1 MKGPI
6 TKWLFPLL
14 LLLLLAGCHR
24 EQDYLSVSPHV
35 EQQIGG
41 ADIGETE
48 RPPVAG
54 NRLELRG
61 AILTLLDN
69 WKEQGTVLIRDYE
82 GELEQDL
89 EEAMAYATRQHP
101 TGAYAVDYADS
112 EILEEEG
119 QTYVQVSIVFRR
131 SLGEIH
137 SIVLVDDNDAAY
149 DKVLVALENFSN
161 SLTLRI
167 RHYRDE
173 DIAEVIEGLC
183 LEHPRTVPC
192 IPVYSVKLYPD
203 EGEHRI
209 LELHFAYPE
218 SKESM
223 RSKLGELQTIFDSAK
238 KHGAMGSTLYGKV
251 SLLYRYMARRNCT
264 LTDPEPA
271 LPVYS
276 LLSDGLAHDISLAMI
291 YRELCENNG
300 ADCYI
305 VTGTKNGRTYY
316 WNYLQIEDE
325 TFYVDLRRGLEQ
337 RQRDMVPLYDEDL
350 LAEGY
355 EWDLRLYSAPKPQEE
370 TTPTDPSE
378 TTSEADG
385 QTVPPTT
392 DPATEPLPTETQN
405 TTETQDT
412 TETTASTET
421 VEPPTDTE
429 PPTESD
435 TPTESE
441 STPNES

>member
-6 TKWLFPLL
+6 IKWLFPLL

>member
-1 MKGPI
+1 MKRLI
-6 TKWLFPLL
+6 PLL
-14 LLLLLAGCHR
+14 LLFLLLTGCSK
-24 EQDYLSVSPHV
+24 EKEYLSIRPHV
-35 EQQIGG
+35 EQPLW
-41 ADIGETE
+41 ETE
-48 RPPVAG
+48 PGESEISPEVS

-61 AILTLLDN
+61 AILSFIDN
-69 WKEQGTVLIRDYE
+69 WKEQGAILIRDYE
-82 GELEQDL
+82 GDLEQDL
-89 EEAMAYATRQHP
+89 GEAMEYATREHP

-112 EILEEEG
+112 EILEEDG
-119 QTYVQVSIVFRR
+119 ALLIQVSIVFRR
-131 SLGEIH
+131 SPGEIN
-137 SIVLVDDNDAAY
+137 SIVLVDDNEAAY
-149 DKVLVALENFSN
+149 GKILEALNSFNN

-167 RHYRDE
+167 RHYREADLAGK
-173 DIAEVIEGLC
+173 IAEFC
-183 LEHPRTVPC
+183 LDNPRTVPC
-192 IPVYSVKLYPD
+192 IPDYSVKLYPD
-203 EGEHRI
+203 SGDHRI

-223 RSKLGELQTIFDSAK
+223 RSKLSELQTIFDSAK
-238 KHGAMGSTLYGKV
+238 KHGAMGSTLHGKV
-251 SLLYRYMARRNCT
+251 SLLYRYLARRNCT

-276 LLSDGLAHDISLAMI
+276 LLSDGLAHDSSLSMI

-325 TFYVDLRRGLEQ
+325 TFYVDLRRGLEL

-355 EWDLRLYSAPKPQEE
+355 EWDLSLYSAPKPQEE
-370 TTPTDPSE
+370 TLPTDPGE

-385 QTVPPTT
+385 QTNPPTT
-392 DPATEPLPTETQN
+392 DPATEPLPTESQAP
-405 TTETQDT
+405 
-412 TETTASTET
+412 TETTTSTEAT
-421 VEPPTDTE
+421 EPTTDTE

-435 TPTESE
+435 TPKESE
-441 STPNES
+441 SIPNES

>member
-1 MKGPI
+1 MKGPVI
-6 TKWLFPLL
+6 KWLIPLL

-41 ADIGETE
+41 ADNGETE

-61 AILTLLDN
+61 AILTLLEN

-89 EEAMAYATRQHP
+89 EEAMDYATRQHP

-119 QTYVQVSIVFRR
+119 QTYVQISIVFRR
-131 SLGEIH
+131 SLSEIH
-137 SIVLVDDNDAAY
+137 SIVLVDDNEAAY

-173 DIAEVIEGLC
+173 DIMGKIEGLC

-223 RSKLGELQTIFDSAK
+223 RSKLSELQTIFNSAK
-238 KHGAMGSTLYGKV
+238 KHGAMGSTLHGKV
-251 SLLYRYMARRNCT
+251 SLLYRYLARRNCT

-276 LLSDGLAHDISLAMI
+276 LLSDGLAHDSSLSMI

-325 TFYVDLRRGLEQ
+325 TFYVDLRRGLEL

-355 EWDLRLYSAPKPQEE
+355 EWDLSLYSAPKPQEE
-370 TTPTDPSE
+370 TLPTDPGE

-385 QTVPPTT
+385 QTDPPTT
-392 DPATEPLPTETQN
+392 DPATEPLPTESQAP
-405 TTETQDT
+405 
-412 TETTASTET
+412 TETTTSTEAT
-421 VEPPTDTE
+421 EPTTDTE
-429 PPTESD
+429 PPTGSD